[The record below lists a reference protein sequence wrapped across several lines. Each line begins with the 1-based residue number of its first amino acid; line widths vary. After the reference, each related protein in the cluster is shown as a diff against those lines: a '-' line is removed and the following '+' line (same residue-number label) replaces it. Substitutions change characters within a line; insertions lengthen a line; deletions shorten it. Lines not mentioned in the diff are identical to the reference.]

1 MQIIDSHCHLDRVD
15 LSAFGGSMES
25 LLAHAKTL
33 SVEEFLCVCI
43 DLEHFDDVLAI
54 AQKHP
59 EVYASVGVHP
69 CELDGKD
76 PSVEE
81 LLTLAKH
88 DKIIAIGETGLDYFH
103 VQKDGADWQR
113 ERFRRHIAASN
124 QSGKPMII
132 HTRNAKAD
140 TIAIMREEKAEKG
153 VMHCFSEDWET
164 AKAAMDL
171 GFYIS
176 FSGIV
181 TFKNAEDLREVAKK
195 VPLDR
200 ILVETDSPY
209 LTPVPY
215 RGKPNSP
222 AYTYYVAEKMAEIR
236 GETIETIANAT
247 THNFNTLFNLAL
259 NLEAKPLK
267 N

>member
-1 MQIIDSHCHLDRVD
+1 MRIIDSHCHLDRVD

-25 LLAHAKTL
+25 MLAHAKTL

-43 DLEHFDDVLAI
+43 NLEHFDDVFSLAKKYPQI
-54 AQKHP
+54 
-59 EVYASVGVHP
+59 YASVGVHP
-69 CELDGKD
+69 CELNGQD
-76 PSVEE
+76 PTVEA
-81 LLTLAKH
+81 LLTLADD

-103 VQKDGADWQR
+103 VEKDTADWQR
-113 ERFRRHIAASN
+113 DRFRRHIHASN

-132 HTRNAKAD
+132 HTRNARAD
-140 TIAIMREEKAEKG
+140 TIAIMQEEKAEQG
-153 VMHCFSEDWET
+153 VMHCFSEDWDT
-164 AKAAMDL
+164 AKAALDL

-176 FSGIV
+176 FSGII
-181 TFKNAEDLREVAKK
+181 TFKNAQDLREVAAK

-222 AYTYYVAEKMAEIR
+222 AYTYYAVEKIAEIR
-236 GETIETIANAT
+236 GESVETIAKAT
-247 THNFNTLFNLAL
+247 THNFQKLFSL
-259 NLEAKPLK
+259 
-267 N
+267 

>member
-43 DLEHFDDVLAI
+43 DLEHFNNVFSLAKKYPQI
-54 AQKHP
+54 
-59 EVYASVGVHP
+59 YASVGVHP
-69 CELDGKD
+69 CELEGQD

-81 LLTLAKH
+81 LLALADD

-103 VQKDGADWQR
+103 VEKDKADWQR
-113 ERFRRHIAASN
+113 DRFRRHIAASN

-132 HTRNAKAD
+132 HTRNARAD
-140 TIAIMREEKAEKG
+140 TLAIMQAEKAEQG
-153 VMHCFSEDWET
+153 VMHCFSEDWDT
-164 AKAAMDL
+164 AKAALDL

-181 TFKNAEDLREVAKK
+181 TFKSANELREVAKK

-222 AYTYYVAEKMAEIR
+222 AYTYYSVEKIAEIR
-236 GETIETIANAT
+236 GVNIETIAEAT
-247 THNFNTLFNLAL
+247 TNNFKQLFLM
-259 NLEAKPLK
+259 
-267 N
+267 